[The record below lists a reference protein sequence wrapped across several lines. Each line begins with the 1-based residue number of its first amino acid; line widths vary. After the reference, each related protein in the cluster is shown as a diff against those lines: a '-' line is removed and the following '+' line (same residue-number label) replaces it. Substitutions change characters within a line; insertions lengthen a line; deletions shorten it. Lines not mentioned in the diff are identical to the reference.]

1 MTFDQS
7 IINQS
12 AAAANIDNCLHFER
26 TLLAVCT
33 LSVVSKDPKSFDF
46 FHGVLV
52 FPRIML
58 FWRSKLDFSG
68 IPDFSLLIMRMR
80 RVNRLALFY
89 CFAQPYSS
97 LPAGRCDEKRC
108 TIGIRRDSMWVV
120 G

>member
-12 AAAANIDNCLHFER
+12 AAANVDNCLHFER

-33 LSVVSKDPKSFDF
+33 LSVVSKNPKPCDF
-46 FHGVLV
+46 SHGALV

-58 FWRSKLDFSG
+58 FRRSKLDFSG

-97 LPAGRCDEKRC
+97 LPAGRCDGKRC
-108 TIGIRRDSMWVV
+108 TIGIRRDSSGWL
-120 G
+120 GN